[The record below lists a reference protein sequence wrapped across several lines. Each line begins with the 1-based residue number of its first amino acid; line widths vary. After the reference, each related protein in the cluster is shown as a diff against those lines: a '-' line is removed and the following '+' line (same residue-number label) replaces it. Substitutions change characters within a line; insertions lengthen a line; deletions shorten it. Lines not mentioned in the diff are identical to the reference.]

1 MRRFLFVPLWF
12 LLAAP
17 VMCPTRMQEP
27 CDDRTEQWGAYDS
40 VEEAQ
45 GGPWY
50 DCNAGG
56 GGGLLV
62 AAAVIGVIARRR
74 F

>member
-1 MRRFLFVPLWF
+1 MRRFLFIPLWF

-17 VMCPTRMQEP
+17 VLCPTRAQEP
-27 CDDRTEQWGAYDS
+27 CDNRNEQWQAGDNL
-40 VEEAQ
+40 EAQ

-50 DCNAGG
+50 DCNVGG
-56 GGGLLV
+56 SSSLLV
-62 AAAVIGVIARRR
+62 AAAVIGVLARRR

>member
-1 MRRFLFVPLWF
+1 MRRILLIPLWL

-27 CDDRTEQWGAYDS
+27 CDDRNEQWRAADNL
-40 VEEAQ
+40 EAQ

-50 DCNAGG
+50 DCNAGDG
-56 GGGLLV
+56 SSVLV
-62 AAAVIGVIARRR
+62 AAAVIGVVLRRR
-74 F
+74 